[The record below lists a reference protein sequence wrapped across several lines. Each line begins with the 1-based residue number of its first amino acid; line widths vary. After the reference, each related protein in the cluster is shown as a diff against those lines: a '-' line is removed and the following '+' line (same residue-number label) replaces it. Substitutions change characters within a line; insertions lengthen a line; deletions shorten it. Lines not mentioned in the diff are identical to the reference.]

1 MVFLLSRS
9 KNIGAKIK
17 DAVGIEGNTWEYL
30 RPMIGYNVACIT
42 TGGVTNPISMYHQQ
56 FLNFVEGMSTGMS
69 GAIST
74 IGGVVDAITDLA
86 MGFITDRT
94 KSRFGK
100 HRIWIIAGLPVL
112 LIGYFM
118 KWYSFG
124 ISGTGNSTAL
134 FIYYLL
140 ASLIYSSGYTMI
152 NIPHQAM
159 LPTVAPKYFQRTQY
173 KIVEYIF
180 NMFGMFPSFIFMSV
194 VLGGTNMVN
203 PSPAD
208 RPKYLLCGAIFV
220 IYFCWA
226 PLVTFFSTKEKSSL
240 DLENP
245 PIDYKYFISE
255 YIQVFKNKAFRD
267 YFLINLFY
275 GFSKSFYNYA
285 DQFYIRSIADKYSHF
300 SMLNTVGG
308 AAEVA
313 GGPVNYFLVRY
324 IDKRFCGILL
334 APLMIAGLLI
344 GGFVTPST
352 PVAFLYIAA
361 VLYNFGFSGPG
372 FVINNIQ
379 PDVTDVDELITGRR
393 REGVIGTFYSFV
405 KKTINSFVTGIL
417 GFFLQFI
424 GYDTTNLSSIEY
436 AALSNTTKFG
446 IRLIV
451 SYLPAVF
458 AIISLILIFRFKMKK
473 RDHEMI
479 QSVIA
484 AKHETGSCEISESD
498 KKRLE
503 QIAGHKWEDM
513 WIGQADVAKKLEELA
528 DI

>member
-1 MVFLLSRS
+1 MIGVLFLGLG
-9 KNIGAKIK
+9 NKIK
-17 DAVGIEGNTWEYL
+17 DAVGIEGNTWQYL
-30 RPMIGYNVACIT
+30 RPIIGYNTACIT
-42 TGGVTNPISMYHQQ
+42 TGGVTNPIGMYHQQ
-56 FLNFVEGMSTGMS
+56 FLTFVEGMSTKTAGI
-69 GAIST
+69 ISI
-74 IGGVVDAITDLA
+74 IGGVIDAVTDLA

-100 HRIWIIAGLPVL
+100 HRVWILAGLPVL

-134 FIYYLL
+134 FIYYLM

-159 LPTVAPKYFQRTQY
+159 LPTVAPRYFERTQY

-180 NMFGMFPSFIFMSV
+180 NMFGMFPSFIFMSI

-208 RPKYLLCGAIFV
+208 KNKYLICGIVFV
-220 IYFCWA
+220 IYFCWS

-240 DLENP
+240 DLKNP
-245 PIDYKYFISE
+245 PIDYKYFIKE
-255 YIQVFKNKAFRD
+255 YIQVFKNKAFRQ

-275 GFSKSFYNYA
+275 GFSKSFYSYS
-285 DQFYIRSIADKYSHF
+285 DQYFIRSVADKYSHF
-300 SMLNTVGG
+300 SMLNTIGG
-308 AAEVA
+308 AAEIA
-313 GGPVNYFLVRY
+313 GGPVNYFLTRY
-324 IDKRFCGILL
+324 IDKRSCGILL
-334 APLMIAGLLI
+334 APLMILGLFI
-344 GGFVTPST
+344 NGFVSPAT
-352 PVAFLYIAA
+352 PVFVIYIATI
-361 VLYNFGFSGPG
+361 LYNFGFSGPG

-405 KKTINSFVTGIL
+405 RKTINSFVTGIL
-417 GFFLQFI
+417 GITLDAV
-424 GYDTTNLSSIEY
+424 GYDTTNVENIFPENLAYSAEITLRMMISW
-436 AALSNTTKFG
+436 
-446 IRLIV
+446 
-451 SYLPAVF
+451 LPVIF

-473 RDHEMI
+473 RDHEII
-479 QSVIA
+479 QQVIKE
-484 AKHETGSCEISESD
+484 KHETGSCEISGSD

-513 WIGQADVAKKLEELA
+513 WIGQSGVDRKLDELA
-528 DI
+528 NI

>member
-1 MVFLLSRS
+1 MG
-9 KNIGAKIK
+9 IGNKIK
-17 DAVGIEGNTWEYL
+17 DAVGIEGNTWEYI
-30 RPMIGYNVACIT
+30 RPIIGYNTACIT
-42 TGGVTNPISMYHQQ
+42 TGGVTNPLGMYHQQ
-56 FLNFVEGMSTGMS
+56 FLTFVEGMSTKMAGI
-69 GAIST
+69 ISI
-74 IGGVVDAITDLA
+74 IGGVIDAITDLA

-100 HRIWIIAGLPVL
+100 HRVWLIAGLPVL

-134 FIYYLL
+134 FIYYLF
-140 ASLIYSSGYTMI
+140 ASLLYSSGYTMI

-159 LPTVAPKYFQRTQY
+159 LPTVAPRYFERTQY

-180 NMFGMFPSFIFMSV
+180 NMFGMFPSFIFMSI

-208 RPKYLLCGAIFV
+208 KNKYLICGIVFI
-220 IYFCWA
+220 IYFCWS

-245 PIDYKYFISE
+245 PIDYKYFIKE
-255 YIQVFKNKAFRD
+255 YIQVFKNKSFRQ

-275 GFSKSFYNYA
+275 GFSKSFYSYS
-285 DQFYIRSIADKYSHF
+285 DQYFIRSVADKYSHF

-308 AAEVA
+308 AAEIA
-313 GGPVNYFLVRY
+313 GGPFNYFLTRY
-324 IDKRFCGILL
+324 MDKRTCGIML
-334 APLMIAGLLI
+334 APLMILGLFI
-344 GGFVTPST
+344 NGFVTPAT
-352 PVAFLYIAA
+352 PVFVIYIAT

-405 KKTINSFVTGIL
+405 RKTINSFVTGIL
-417 GFFLQFI
+417 GIVLDAV
-424 GYDTTNLSSIEY
+424 GYDTTNIE
-436 AALSNTTKFG
+436 N
-446 IRLIV
+446 IV
-451 SYLPAVF
+451 PQNLAGSAEITLRFMISWLPVIF
-458 AIISLILIFRFKMKK
+458 AIISLVLIFTFKMKK
-473 RDHEMI
+473 RDHEII
-479 QSVIA
+479 QAVIA
-484 AKHETGSCEISESD
+484 QKHETGTCEISSSD

-503 QIAGHKWEDM
+503 QIAGHRWEDM
-513 WIGQADVAKKLEELA
+513 WIGQSGVNRKSEELA
-528 DI
+528 NI